1 MHVSVHFNGWGDYP
15 NQQGYTTSK
24 KLHAYFEGA
33 FVRYE
38 NFDTQ
43 FKMPAGVLPLKQFD
57 RAAWVFG
64 GSYFPDPDVV
74 FKIDYTIIRNRSTLF
89 HSVDGFNVGLGWWF

>member
-1 MHVSVHFNGWGDYP
+1 MRGFYVEPSIRPLPRIRHDI
-15 NQQGYTTSK
+15 
-24 KLHAYFEGA
+24 AA
-33 FVRYE
+33 FMRYE

-43 FKMPAGVLPLKQFD
+43 FRMPAGVNALKQFD

-74 FKIDYTIIRNRSTLF
+74 LKIDYSIIRNRSSLF
-89 HSVDGFNVGLGWWF
+89 RSVDGLNIGLGWWF